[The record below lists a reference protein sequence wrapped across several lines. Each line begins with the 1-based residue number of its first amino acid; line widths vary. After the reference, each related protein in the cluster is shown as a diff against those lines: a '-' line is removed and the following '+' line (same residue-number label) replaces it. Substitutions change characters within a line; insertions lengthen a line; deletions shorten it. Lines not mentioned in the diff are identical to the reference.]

1 MDSAHMKYRDE
12 IVEQARSIREQA
24 RNINAKAKE
33 QYVRDVGGKVYKRN
47 GISQFHALAHLARW
61 ASTIEMSCDAI
72 IAEIELLDKL
82 YANEPIVSPDDVA
95 KAKEL
100 IGEKDLF

>member
-1 MDSAHMKYRDE
+1 MDSDHMEYRDE
-12 IVEQARSIREQA
+12 IVEAAESMKEQA
-24 RNINAKAKE
+24 CNINAKAKE
-33 QYVRDVGGKVYKRN
+33 QYVKDIGGKVYKRN

-61 ASTIEMSCDAI
+61 ASTIEMACDAMI
-72 IAEIELLDKL
+72 GEIELLDKL
-82 YANEPIVSPDDVA
+82 YANEPIISPDDIA